1 MRRWIQVL
9 IVLSAVFALAPS
21 VGAEDFGNTYQGDSG
36 KSEKKATGQF
46 APATKAQPA
55 TRTTNQS
62 GSFGA
67 SGSASSGGYKLG
79 PQDVLEISVFGV
91 PELTGTLVVADN
103 GTIQLPLL
111 GETPAAGK
119 TARDLQL
126 DLAAKL
132 GEEYL
137 QNPQVLVTV
146 KEFNSRSVTLTG
158 EIKKPGVY
166 PLKGQTSLL
175 QLIASAGG
183 VGDGSDSKVLII
195 RNSGGQRK
203 AARFDVSAI
212 EKGKAQDPIL
222 QAGDNVVAGG
232 SVIKKS
238 YNLFLKA
245 LPIAGMFA
253 IL

>member
-9 IVLSAVFALAPS
+9 TILAAVFALAPS
-21 VGAEDFGNTYQGDSG
+21 VGAQGFGNTYRGAPAA
-36 KSEKKATGQF
+36 SEKKATGQF
-46 APATKAQPA
+46 APAPQAQPA
-55 TRTTNQS
+55 TRTTDQS
-62 GSFGA
+62 GSFGVLGA
-67 SGSASSGGYKLG
+67 GPSSGYKLG

-91 PELTGTLVVADN
+91 PELSGTLVVADN

-119 TARDLQL
+119 SARDLQL
-126 DLAAKL
+126 ELAAKL

-158 EIKKPGVY
+158 EIRKPGVY
-166 PLKGQTSLL
+166 RLKGRMTLL

-183 VGDGSDSKVLII
+183 VGEGSDSKVLII

-203 AARFDVSAI
+203 AARFDVAAI
-212 EKGKAQDPIL
+212 EKGKVADPIL
-222 QAGDNVVAGG
+222 HAGDNVVAGS

-238 YNLFLKA
+238 YQMFLKA